1 MPVFNNILAGAAGQS
16 GGAAAG
22 DYTIQRSLRF
32 DSGAQSNLSR
42 SFSQGN
48 QKKWTWSAWVKRSKL
63 ASNDYLALFTA
74 PAGPGNDGIFF
85 RNNGISLSFGYSGSG
100 VECYTSSVF
109 IDTFAWYNIC
119 VSVNTEEATPA
130 NRIKVWVN
138 NQLHTLN
145 QYPQQNGTASI
156 GSASLHHI
164 GLWKSGS
171 SANYPF
177 GGYMCDVHYLDGIA
191 ITSPEGVFG
200 AYSSDTGA
208 WNPIGYTGS
217 YNSAGV
223 GQMYS
228 GMLTSSSGYYSSSHT
243 AEKAFDGDLSTNA
256 WNANNYDNYMEF
268 TPTTPISFTNGV
280 QVYCYAANG
289 YSITNYYSVDLDGNG
304 LGSET
309 TFVGGGANFN
319 GMAWI
324 SVATG
329 SGTLHKLRIRL
340 TRSGSGSGVQI
351 GAIAINGSGSS
362 SNYLVDG
369 TPAGVNG
376 FKLDFSDSSS
386 NASLG
391 NDAAG
396 SNNWTVNNLI
406 AGQFSPT
413 ITTGGD
419 PTTSTNSPFSSG
431 DRHSVDFDGNDK
443 LTMPGPGVVSG
454 DYTME
459 CFVKASSYS
468 GIQRFFSA
476 NEGVNSGQSTMLR
489 CWQGSHEFYHKGGV
503 SDNGTTIP
511 TNQWN
516 HLAMTRSGST
526 VSYYMNG
533 TRLGT
538 DTNSDAIT
546 ITTLVV
552 AHGFG
557 SEYFTGAVSN
567 ARFVDGQAL
576 YTGSSYT
583 VPTLT
588 LTTTSQGA
596 SAGNVRALCCH
607 QNTVTGSE
615 GVITAASETDSL
627 FDSPTNYDDGT
638 NIGGNYCTLN
648 PLDNQQGNGTLS
660 NGNLDITQ
668 NTTQW
673 AFYRSTMFVS
683 SGKWY
688 WECTLGNNQYSTI
701 GICTDAWSMGS
712 ATNAWA
718 NEDTSMY
725 GYYPYNGEKYNG
737 NSGASYAT
745 ADTSAAGSV
754 IGVALDMDNGTLTFY
769 KDGTSL
775 GTAYT
780 GLAGKNVSPTHWLY
794 NQNNAD
800 SYNFGQRPFKYAPG
814 TAGGPAA
821 TFKALCTQ
829 NLGNPAIT
837 DSSTAFIAKTFT
849 ANASNQTI
857 ATNFSPDLVWVK
869 SRANAYGNELYDIVR
884 GTNLRLTANTTAAEQ
899 NQAGQLTAFN
909 SDGFTL
915 GSSSSSNYTNNTTS
929 IAWAWDAGS
938 STVSNTDGSIATNV
952 RASQTN
958 GFSIS
963 TYQGNGSANQTLG
976 HGLGKAPA
984 FVIIKDRS
992 SSQNWA
998 VMHTSSDVVG
1008 TLDGGTEYEMLELSS
1023 TAASSNYSYDTIW
1036 HPTSTTVKIAEGS
1049 SSAHW
1054 VNKSGDN
1061 YVMYAWTPVEG
1072 FSAFGSYI
1080 STNTG
1085 DGPCC
1090 VLGFKPR
1097 WIMFKNAS
1105 SAWGWYI
1112 HDTARSVDNPAAE
1125 HLIAN
1130 SSNAESTYSIV
1141 NILSNG
1147 FKLTAVSEQWN
1158 KNSDKIVYAAFAENP
1173 FKYARAS

>member
-200 AYSSDTGA
+200 QYSSTTGA
-208 WNPIGYTGS
+208 WDPIGYTGS

-369 TPAGVNG
+369 TPAGANG

-780 GLAGKNVSPTHWLY
+780 GLTGKNVSPTHWLY
-794 NQNNAD
+794 NQTNAD
-800 SYNFGQRPFKYAPG
+800 SYNFGQRSFEHTP
-814 TAGGPAA
+814 PANHLS
-821 TFKALCTQ
+821 LCTQ
-829 NLGNPAIT
+829 NLGTPAVA
-837 DSSTAFIAKTFT
+837 DGSTAMDVLLYDGTNNIGHSVTGLSFAPDFVWIKCRSDASTDHVLGNKI
-849 ANASNQTI
+849 NEGSHLASNTTGAEGTGLIQSLDSGGFSL
-857 ATNFSPDLVWVK
+857 ASNSGRTNQSGRTYIGWCWD
-869 SRANAYGNELYDIVR
+869 G
-884 GTNLRLTANTTAAEQ
+884 GT
-899 NQAGQLTAFN
+899 
-909 SDGFTL
+909 S
-915 GSSSSSNYTNNTTS
+915 TS
-929 IAWAWDAGS
+929 
-938 STVSNTDGSIATNV
+938 SNTDGSVTSSV
-952 RASQTN
+952 R
-958 GFSIS
+958 
-963 TYQGNGSANQTLG
+963 ANQTAGFSVVTATLPNYYTNYTIG
-976 HGLGKAPA
+976 HGLNATPHFIIGKNRAESNQWDVYHQDVGIDKLFRLNQDSA
-984 FVIIKDRS
+984 VS
-992 SSQNWA
+992 SA
-998 VMHTSSDVVG
+998 TSNQD
-1008 TLDGGTEYEMLELSS
+1008 
-1023 TAASSNYSYDTIW
+1023 SYY
-1036 HPTSTTVKIAEGS
+1036 PTSPTTSVFGFVGNNTTMNFV
-1049 SSAHW
+1049 W
-1054 VNKSGDN
+1054 
-1061 YVMYAWTPVEG
+1061 YVFTEVAG
-1072 FSAFGSYI
+1072 FSSFGSYI
-1080 STNTG
+1080 GNG
-1085 DGPCC
+1085 DADGPF
-1090 VLGFKPR
+1090 LHTGFRPR
-1097 WIMFKNAS
+1097 WVLVRRT
-1105 SAWGWYI
+1105 
-1112 HDTARSVDNPAAE
+1112 DTGSMNWVIYDTERNTSNVAGKQLYPNLDVAEADAALPTHARLDFV
-1125 HLIAN
+1125 
-1130 SSNAESTYSIV
+1130 
-1141 NILSNG
+1141 SNG
-1147 FKLTAVSEQWN
+1147 IKLRGSHNTFNAN
-1158 KNSDKIVYAAFAENP
+1158 GGTMVYAAFAEHP
-1173 FKYARAS
+1173 FKTARAR